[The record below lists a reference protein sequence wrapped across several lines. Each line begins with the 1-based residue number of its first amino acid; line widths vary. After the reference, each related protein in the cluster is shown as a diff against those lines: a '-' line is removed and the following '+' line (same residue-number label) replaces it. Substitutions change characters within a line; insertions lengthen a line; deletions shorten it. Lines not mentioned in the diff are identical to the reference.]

1 MGGPVGCATE
11 QLVQRYDEARAS
23 SPDGSRAQH
32 RKEWLDELA
41 AAYEH
46 FCHRAQT
53 RIEHRERTFEFNSR
67 AGRKSSRRLIN
78 PVVIRRQIKIKA
90 DVAGSRQAQKVPYEN
105 AVGPGAT
112 MARPT
117 KAKKAKVSAAGMA
130 GNPAA
135 AAAYGAA

>member
-1 MGGPVGCATE
+1 MGPVGCATE

-23 SPDGSRAQH
+23 SQDGSRAQH

-90 DVAGSRQAQKVPYEN
+90 DVAGSRQAQKVRTRDVD
-105 AVGPGAT
+105 VGVCAFSALSAHPGGLAE
-112 MARPT
+112 
-117 KAKKAKVSAAGMA
+117 VV
-130 GNPAA
+130 
-135 AAAYGAA
+135 